1 VAVQARDLRRAPR
14 RSGARPDLRVARP
27 DLQVARRPTRQ
38 RRTGV
43 RLAACVLALFLA
55 LFGNAVAHSVLVSGQ
70 ERLDGLNTQLEQQ
83 QAENQR
89 LHLRAAALESP
100 NRIVE
105 AAKDLGMEQ
114 PAQTEWLAPD
124 QDGGVASTTDSS
136 GGGSTPAGD
145 AGTEELAGGGEGDA
159 TDVAGR

>member
-1 VAVQARDLRRAPR
+1 VAVPARELRRAHR
-14 RSGARPDLRVARP
+14 RAGAGRPDLRVVGRP
-27 DLQVARRPTRQ
+27 NRQ

-43 RLAACVLALFLA
+43 RLAAGVLALFLA
-55 LFGNAVAHSVLVSGQ
+55 LFSNAVAHSVLVSGQ

-105 AAKDLGMEQ
+105 AAKDLGMVQ
-114 PAQTEWLAPD
+114 PEQTEWLAPD
-124 QDGGVASTTDSS
+124 SDGSVASTTDAS
-136 GGGSTPAGD
+136 GGGSTPAGND
-145 AGTEELAGGGEGDA
+145 AGTEELAGSGEGDA

>member
-1 VAVQARDLRRAPR
+1 MAVQARELRRAPR
-14 RSGARPDLRVARP
+14 RSGATRPDLRVVGRA
-27 DLQVARRPTRQ
+27 TRQ

-43 RLAACVLALFLA
+43 RLAAGVLALFLA

-70 ERLDGLNTQLEQQ
+70 ERLDGLNARVEQQ

-105 AAKDLGMEQ
+105 AAKDLGMVP

-124 QDGGVASTTDSS
+124 HDGGVASATDSS
-136 GGGSTPAGD
+136 GGGGSSTPAGND
-145 AGTEELAGGGEGDA
+145 AGTEELAGSGEGDA

>member
-1 VAVQARDLRRAPR
+1 MAVQARDLRRAPR
-14 RSGARPDLRVARP
+14 RSGSSRPDLRVARP
-27 DLQVARRPTRQ
+27 DLQVVRRSTRR

-43 RLAACVLALFLA
+43 RLAAGVLALFLA
-55 LFGNAVAHSVLVSGQ
+55 LFSNAVAHSVLVSGQ

-100 NRIVE
+100 NHIVE
-105 AAKDLGMEQ
+105 AAKDLGMVQ
-114 PAQTEWLAPD
+114 PDHTEWLNADPE
-124 QDGGVASTTDSS
+124 
-136 GGGSTPAGD
+136 GGGGTGGSPPAGND
-145 AGTEELAGGGEGDA
+145 AGTEELAGSGEGDA